1 MKIAT
6 EICIEHLYV
15 SAAHN
20 FFGHHG
26 RAAGTN
32 PAIECAEIQYVAER
46 GIVGDRFF
54 NGKPNHAGQITF
66 FAMEVFS
73 ELCRDLNIY
82 DKLPSVFRRNVITS
96 GMDLNEFDW

>member
-1 MKIAT
+1 MKTAT
-6 EICIEHLYV
+6 EIRIQHLYV

-32 PAIECAEIQYVAER
+32 PIIECAEIQCVAGR

-54 NGKPNHAGQITF
+54 NGRPNHAGQITF
-66 FAMEVFS
+66 LRWKFLVNYA
-73 ELCRDLNIY
+73 
-82 DKLPSVFRRNVITS
+82 VI
-96 GMDLNEFDW
+96 